1 MNKNNFFL
9 NWSLFVLFAVVFLRY
24 YRGTCGTCYQI
35 LKDSVVVLWWF
46 CGVFVV
52 FLWYSALRGRGT
64 FGTPPYGVR
73 GSQIPQ
79 RVLWYFASTR
89 GKVFTTGF
97 AKSGRFQKKLQ
108 QNVSEALFK
117 NYLKLPRKTFSKNP
131 FRFVLTIRQEL
142 FSTIHSGIHSI
153 KFQQFFSEITQKQLF
168 QKLSRGTA

>member
-1 MNKNNFFL
+1 M
-9 NWSLFVLFAVVFLRY
+9 
-24 YRGTCGTCYQI
+24 
-35 LKDSVVVLWWF
+35 WWF
-46 CGVFVV
+46 RGGFVV

-117 NYLKLPRKTFSKNP
+117 NYLKPPRKIISKNP
-131 FRFVLTIRQEL
+131 FKFA
-142 FSTIHSGIHSI
+142 STIHTKLFSEIHSI
-153 KFQQFFSEITQKQLF
+153 KFQRFVSGIFFPKFTQCSFGMKSIQPLQPVHEDIGPF
-168 QKLSRGTA
+168 ARTMSTPSTSSGKN